1 MLISVIKIIKYHNII
16 NIIFLIKIVIPFVLH
31 DHDWR
36 FSNLQSL
43 SRNRLAV
50 RDKVK
55 DVALLVFSDDVVAR
69 LVGLFFERVGELRSL
84 VGLQGF

>member
-16 NIIFLIKIVIPFVLH
+16 NIIFIIKIVISFVLH
-31 DHDWR
+31 DLDWR
-36 FSNLQSL
+36 FSGLQSL

-55 DVALLVFSDDVVAR
+55 DVALLVFSDDVVAG
-69 LVGLFFERVGELRSL
+69 LVGLFFERVSELRSL
-84 VGLQGF
+84 LGLQGF